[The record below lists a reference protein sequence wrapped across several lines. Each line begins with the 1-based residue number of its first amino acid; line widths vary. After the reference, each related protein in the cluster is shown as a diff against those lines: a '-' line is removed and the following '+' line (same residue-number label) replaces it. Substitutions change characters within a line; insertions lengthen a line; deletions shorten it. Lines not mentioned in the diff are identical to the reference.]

1 MVEED
6 GIIINVAEQQL
17 LDNRIDIL
25 TVDDLRRKGTNWTKI
40 AAYFHVGR
48 RSLYRWRERN
58 NHIDPL
64 EPLTNE
70 QLDGRIQAYTDGN
83 KDRAMLRTCVLTDGY
98 GAFRA
103 RVRES
108 IHRVDHDEVEQRK
121 YKAIKRRVY
130 KVAGPHHLW
139 HLDGNHKLFA
149 YHLVIHGG
157 GIDGFS
163 R

>member
-70 QLDGRIQAYTDGN
+70 QLDGRIIKLQCVGLSKTFN
-83 KDRAMLRTCVLTDGY
+83 NMLAHQLTTNSTVQKG
-98 GAFRA
+98 
-103 RVRES
+103 
-108 IHRVDHDEVEQRK
+108 I
-121 YKAIKRRVY
+121 
-130 KVAGPHHLW
+130 
-139 HLDGNHKLFA
+139 
-149 YHLVIHGG
+149 GG
-157 GIDGFS
+157 